1 LLALKPVFYSFTG
14 SRASSLLIFVFI
26 SLLAIIMEYFS
37 IKPKRD
43 TELKSKFKTEIC
55 RNWTQGC
62 CEFGDK
68 CIFAHG
74 SEELRNKEYLAVNYR
89 TKKCK
94 QFHEQGFCQYGSR
107 CQFKHVDI
115 CESGTSNESEKT
127 APSSPREP
135 SPRETRKRLPVFVR
149 LTGEE

>member
-1 LLALKPVFYSFTG
+1 
-14 SRASSLLIFVFI
+14 
-26 SLLAIIMEYFS
+26 MEYFS
-37 IKPKRD
+37 TKPKRD
-43 TELKSKFKTEIC
+43 TEIKSKFKTEIC

-62 CEFGDK
+62 CEFGEK

-74 SEELRNKEYLAVNYR
+74 AEELRNKDYLASNYR

-107 CQFKHVDI
+107 CQFKHVDASD
-115 CESGTSNESEKT
+115 SGNSDECEKT
-127 APSSPREP
+127 ASCSPREN
-135 SPRETRKRLPVFVR
+135 SPKEATKKRLPVFVR